1 MCEIRG
7 RMTNSPHSNHVP
19 TTTMKKQKGCIEQ
32 QRAKTERRS
41 TMQLFLRMC
50 CVFES
55 DVGHAQ
61 LWGSSALGRLVFNM
75 SLISINTKESVYEEM
90 SV

>member
-7 RMTNSPHSNHVP
+7 RMTNSPHSDHVA

-32 QRAKTERRS
+32 QRAKTDNGDL
-41 TMQLFLRMC
+41 QH
-50 CVFES
+50 V
-55 DVGHAQ
+55 Q
-61 LWGSSALGRLVFNM
+61 LWGSSALGRLGFNM
-75 SLISINTKESVYEEM
+75 TLISINTKESVYEER